1 MNIVKKFSLL
11 LVVSLIAVVL
21 VACGSGDSKDSSSS
35 DKKSDSGDKI
45 VIRTSH
51 VTQEGSVIDKTHKKF
66 KEVLEELSDGQVE
79 VQVYPAGQ
87 LGSTDD
93 DTVEGMRA
101 GTFEVGS
108 APSLVLSNFVPQYAI
123 FDFPY
128 LFRNNDEVK
137 AFVDSDIYQNEVAKP
152 FEEKTG
158 LKILGNYGIG
168 WMQVLNAKRAV
179 NEPADLKGLSLR
191 SATAQVQMDTLEAW
205 GANPTPMAFGEVFTA
220 IQQGAVD
227 GLSSTPD
234 LMTSD
239 KFYEPAKY
247 LTLTD
252 HIIIVHV
259 LMINE
264 EFFNSLSEDIQ
275 GHVIEAAKQAVEYG
289 WSLEREHHNNGVETM
304 KQAGVEVTEL
314 TPEMKEKFIE
324 ASKPAIDK
332 NIDLVGEDFY
342 KKAEEVAEQ
351 AR

>member
-1 MNIVKKFSLL
+1 MNIVKKLGLL
-11 LVVSLIAVVL
+11 FIVSVFAVVL
-21 VACGSGDSKDSSSS
+21 VACGSKDSSDDSS
-35 DKKSDSGDKI
+35 KKSGDGDKI
-45 VIRTSH
+45 IIRTSH

-66 KEVLEELSDGQVE
+66 KEVLEDLTDGKVE
-79 VQVYPAGQ
+79 VQVYPSGQ

-137 AFVDSDIYQNEVAKP
+137 AFVDSDIYKNDVVKP

-332 NIDLVGEDFY
+332 NIDLIGEDFY

-351 AR
+351 VR

>member
-1 MNIVKKFSLL
+1 MNIVKKLGLL
-11 LVVSLIAVVL
+11 FIVSVFAVVL
-21 VACGSGDSKDSSSS
+21 VACGSKDSSDDSS
-35 DKKSDSGDKI
+35 KKSGDGDKI

-51 VTQEGSVIDKTHKKF
+51 VTQEGSVIDKTHNKF
-66 KEVLEELSDGQVE
+66 KEVLEDLTDGKVE

-108 APSLVLSNFVPQYAI
+108 APSLVMSNFVPQYAI

-137 AFVDSDIYQNEVAKP
+137 AFVDSDIYKNDVVKP

-351 AR
+351 VR

>member
-1 MNIVKKFSLL
+1 MNIVKKLGLL
-11 LVVSLIAVVL
+11 FIVSVFAVVL
-21 VACGSGDSKDSSSS
+21 VACGSKDSSDDSS
-35 DKKSDSGDKI
+35 KKSGDGDKI
-45 VIRTSH
+45 IIRTSH
-51 VTQEGSVIDKTHKKF
+51 VTQEGSVIDKTHNKF
-66 KEVLEELSDGQVE
+66 KEVLEDLTDGKVE

-108 APSLVLSNFVPQYAI
+108 APSLVMSNFVPQYAI

-137 AFVDSDIYQNEVAKP
+137 AFVDSDIYKNDVVKP

-351 AR
+351 VR